1 MDVYECWR
9 SGQGEMQLNK
19 QYNKHTN
26 ITHCMCCISSFAN
39 KQADFGVLYQAQPSQ
54 KKIYFIFLLKTAKQK
69 YMDCYLLSIRQENE
83 KKDKKRKVGVESLF
97 PSLEET
103 KTEQEKRV
111 FSSKRDKSVCAEC
124 SKKQLEQL
132 CCWQHIDVGFW
143 SLLWS

>member
-1 MDVYECWR
+1 
-9 SGQGEMQLNK
+9 
-19 QYNKHTN
+19 
-26 ITHCMCCISSFAN
+26 MCCISSFAN

-132 CCWQHIDVGFW
+132 CC
-143 SLLWS
+143 